1 MPERTIPSNVP
12 VPPILAMPTEVHIRS
27 APCPRLFAGLD
38 FSLLQP
44 RLCTTRPAFGSAE
57 PDRPQILVG
66 VVARTDLPAVDVGA
80 QRR

>member
-12 VPPILAMPTEVHIRS
+12 VPPILASQRKCIRS

-66 VVARTDLPAVDVGA
+66 VVARTDLPPVDVGA